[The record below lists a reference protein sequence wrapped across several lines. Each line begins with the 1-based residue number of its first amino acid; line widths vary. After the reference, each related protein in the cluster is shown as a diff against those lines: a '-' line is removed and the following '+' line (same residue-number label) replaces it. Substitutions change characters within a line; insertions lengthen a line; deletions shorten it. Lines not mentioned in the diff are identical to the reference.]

1 MKRKLITHYHFYTF
15 CLLETQVIFIQLYT
29 KKKPKMIYT
38 DNGMHLHLYPGNVE
52 HLELWFIEPIL
63 SAPTII
69 IYSKS

>member
-1 MKRKLITHYHFYTF
+1 
-15 CLLETQVIFIQLYT
+15 
-29 KKKPKMIYT
+29 MIYT